1 MDPGKNNIKCVL
13 VPTGAR
19 CIRKKKE
26 KKTIVLYIYFFFF
39 FFSDAP
45 SPCAGT
51 CIYHDQGTS
60 CLPLIKLF

>member
-26 KKTIVLYIYFFFF
+26 KKLLYYIYIFFFF
-39 FFSDAP
+39 FFRTHLAP
-45 SPCAGT
+45 VLVPVY
-51 CIYHDQGTS
+51 IM
-60 CLPLIKLF
+60 IKEPVVFH